1 MTSEVLHHIKS
12 VTRETY
18 DKKCDSST
26 FHELTPTEYLIDVA
40 DYLYY
45 RYAVRHSG
53 YRLYFKSSDLW
64 QGRYLAKVSQDNG
77 IIVRYKL
84 NA

>member
-1 MTSEVLHHIKS
+1 MTSDVLSRVKS

-18 DKKCDSST
+18 DKERDSSV
-26 FHELTPTEYLIDVA
+26 FHELTPAEYLIDVA

-45 RYAVRHSG
+45 RYAVKHSG
-53 YRLYFKSSDLW
+53 YRLYFESSHLW